1 MSDKIHSEQQN
12 THSYNECISLLSLPL
27 EPLFHTD
34 ADLWEVYLQAFN
46 NPSERQHY
54 NCHACRNFISH
65 YGDLVTINAN
75 GETKSALWHIHSQLS
90 HPRQDDYKLAIKAM
104 CEVVE
109 RANVTG
115 VFYSK
120 DSVLGIPQTGIWS
133 HLSVKNPNIF
143 SSRIL
148 SPFQAMAEKKEDYA
162 NISRF
167 LPQFSLENLETVVE
181 ILQSDALSRSEKVY
195 HHAKWLFDLKS
206 STSNTKNTKLK
217 KNLIWK
223 AIASAP
229 PGFAHPST
237 SMLSTLLDD
246 IKASLP
252 FTVIK
257 SRFEEKMHP
266 LKYRRPTASVSSSQ
280 IDEAEKL
287 VEKLGVA
294 SAFNRRFATLSDI
307 QTIWSQP
314 QEEEKE
320 ESQGLFSSLKEKNT
334 SSPPIVQAGKITWIK
349 FRDKVLPLA
358 KKIEINIPSFL
369 GEFIIFTTAVDP
381 DAPLIFQ
388 WDNPV
393 STYNWFGGSSPSQH
407 GLSPGWANII
417 GVCYRPPFWNGRNPT
432 NFSNSPIFIIEGA
445 KETRFN
451 GLALFPETLKSEL
464 HSIRHVVE
472 RYSKKGKLQ
481 NIDNP
486 HVVGLSLNHS
496 IRVYTNII
504 TEYLIDRF
512 D

>member
-1 MSDKIHSEQQN
+1 MSDKVHSEQQN
-12 THSYNECISLLSLPL
+12 THSYNECISLLSLPS

-54 NCHACRNFISH
+54 NCHTCRNFISR
-65 YGDLVTINAN
+65 YGNLVTIDEE
-75 GETKSALWHIHSQLS
+75 GKVKSALWHIHSQLPS
-90 HPRQDDYKLAIKAM
+90 PPGDNYKLAIKAM
-104 CEVVE
+104 CEAVE

-115 VFYSK
+115 VFYSET
-120 DSVLGIPQTGIWS
+120 SILGTPQTGIWS
-133 HLSVKNPNIF
+133 HLSVKNQNIF
-143 SSRIL
+143 SNRIL
-148 SPFQAMAEKKEDYA
+148 SPFQAMAEKKEDYS

-206 STSNTKNTKLK
+206 STSDTKNTKLK
-217 KNLIWK
+217 RNLIWR

-237 SMLSTLLDD
+237 SMLSTLLDN

-252 FTVIK
+252 FAVIK

-266 LKYRRPTASVSSSQ
+266 LKYRRPTASVSSNQ
-280 IDEAEKL
+280 IDGAEKL

-294 SAFNRRFATLSDI
+294 SAFNRRLATISDI
-307 QTIWSQP
+307 QTIWSKP
-314 QEEEKE
+314 QEEKEK
-320 ESQGLFSSLKEKNT
+320 SQGLFSSLKEKNI
-334 SSPPIVQAGKITWIK
+334 SSPSIVQAGKITWIK
-349 FRDKVLPLA
+349 FLDKVLPLA
-358 KKIEINIPSFL
+358 KKIEINIPSSLSRFV
-369 GEFIIFTTAVDP
+369 IFTAAVDP

-393 STYNWFGGSSPSQH
+393 STYSWYRGSSPSQH

-432 NFSNSPIFIIEGA
+432 NFPNSPIFIIEGA
-445 KETRFN
+445 KETRFS
-451 GLALFPETLKSEL
+451 GLSLFPETLKSEL

-472 RYSKKGKLQ
+472 RYSEKGKLQ
-481 NIDNP
+481 NIDEP

>member
-1 MSDKIHSEQQN
+1 MTTKIHSEQQN
-12 THSYNECISLLSLPL
+12 TNSYNECVSILSLPS
-27 EPLFHTD
+27 EPLFRTD
-34 ADLWEVYLQAFN
+34 ADLWEIYLQAFN
-46 NPSERQHY
+46 SPSERQHY
-54 NCHACRNFISH
+54 NCHTCRNFISR

-75 GETKSALWHIHSQLS
+75 GETKSALWHIHSQLP

-104 CEVVE
+104 CEAVE

-115 VFYSK
+115 VFYSNK
-120 DSVLGIPQTGIWS
+120 YILGTTQTGIWS
-133 HLSVKNPNIF
+133 HLSTKNPNIF
-143 SSRIL
+143 SNRIL
-148 SPFQAMAEKKEDYA
+148 SPFQAAAEKKEDYA

-167 LPQFSLENLETVVE
+167 LPEFSLENLETAVE

-195 HHAKWLFDLKS
+195 HHAKWILDLKS
-206 STSNTKNTKLK
+206 STSNTKNTLLK
-217 KNLIWK
+217 RNLIWR

-252 FTVIK
+252 FAVIK

-266 LKYRRPTASVSSSQ
+266 LKYRRPTASVSSNQ

-287 VEKLGVA
+287 VEELGIS
-294 SAFNRRFATLSDI
+294 SAFNRRIATLSDI
-307 QTIWSQP
+307 QTLWRQP
-314 QEEEKE
+314 QEEKE
-320 ESQGLFSSLKEKNT
+320 ESQGLFSSLKEKNIP
-334 SSPPIVQAGKITWIK
+334 SPPIVQAGKITWIK
-349 FRDKVLPLA
+349 FLDKVLPLA
-358 KKIEINIPSFL
+358 KKIEINIPYSSSGFV
-369 GEFIIFTTAVDP
+369 IFTAAVDSG
-381 DAPLIFQ
+381 APLIFQ

-393 STYNWFGGSSPSQH
+393 STYSWFGGSSPSQH
-407 GLSPGWANII
+407 CLSPGWANVT
-417 GVCYRPPFWNGRNPT
+417 GVCYLPPFWNGRNPT

-464 HSIRHVVE
+464 NSIRHVVE
-472 RYSKKGKLQ
+472 RYSEKGNLQ
-481 NIDNP
+481 NIDEP

-496 IRVYTNII
+496 IRVHTNII

>member
-1 MSDKIHSEQQN
+1 
-12 THSYNECISLLSLPL
+12 
-27 EPLFHTD
+27 
-34 ADLWEVYLQAFN
+34 
-46 NPSERQHY
+46 
-54 NCHACRNFISH
+54 
-65 YGDLVTINAN
+65 
-75 GETKSALWHIHSQLS
+75 
-90 HPRQDDYKLAIKAM
+90 
-104 CEVVE
+104 
-109 RANVTG
+109 
-115 VFYSK
+115 
-120 DSVLGIPQTGIWS
+120 
-133 HLSVKNPNIF
+133 
-143 SSRIL
+143 
-148 SPFQAMAEKKEDYA
+148 
-162 NISRF
+162 
-167 LPQFSLENLETVVE
+167 
-181 ILQSDALSRSEKVY
+181 
-195 HHAKWLFDLKS
+195 
-206 STSNTKNTKLK
+206 
-217 KNLIWK
+217 
-223 AIASAP
+223 
-229 PGFAHPST
+229 
-237 SMLSTLLDD
+237 
-246 IKASLP
+246 
-252 FTVIK
+252 
-257 SRFEEKMHP
+257 MHP

-314 QEEEKE
+314 QEE
-320 ESQGLFSSLKEKNT
+320 SQGLFSSLKEKNT

-349 FRDKVLPLA
+349 FLDKVLPLA
-358 KKIEINIPSFL
+358 KKIEINMPSSL
-369 GEFIIFTTAVDP
+369 GEFVIFTTAVDP

-393 STYNWFGGSSPSQH
+393 STYSWFGGSSPSQH

-417 GVCYRPPFWNGRNPT
+417 GVCYGPPFWNGRNPT

-451 GLALFPETLKSEL
+451 ELALFPETLKSEL